1 VLIRTF
7 EDKMNLVITMGG
19 LGSRFGNR
27 ILKPFIKINGKPM
40 FLWAELSA
48 LNFCKNEFP
57 NENYQI
63 YGCIKTDFIQVL
75 NSWISISDSTMF
87 PLVLPHQTK
96 GPAESVYLCD
106 LNLDEELIVHDCDL
120 IAKLKVDKSAKMNLE
135 SDLMIYY
142 TRSVNPQHSF
152 IEIESGHVLKIAE
165 KSRISEN
172 GVVGIYVFRSK
183 RLFNHLYENTL
194 FQKESYISEVVK
206 TALRL
211 DYRVAAKM
219 VSSCL
224 SFGTPEEL
232 SENIE
237 LIDEEFFKEFK

>member
-1 VLIRTF
+1 
-7 EDKMNLVITMGG
+7 MNLVITMGG

-27 ILKPFIKINGKPM
+27 ILKPFIQINGKPM

-57 NENYQI
+57 NEKYQI
-63 YGCIKTDFIQVL
+63 YGCIKNSFVQVL
-75 NSWISISDSTMF
+75 NSWISILDSSMT
-87 PLVLPHQTK
+87 PLVLPHQTT

-120 IAKLKVDKSAKMNLE
+120 IAKLKVNKSTKM
-135 SDLMIYY
+135 DLDADLILYY
-142 TRSVNPQHSF
+142 TQSENPQHSF
-152 IEIESGHVLKIAE
+152 IEIESGQVLTIAE

-183 RLFNHLYENTL
+183 RLFNHLYENTV
-194 FQKESYISEVVK
+194 FQEESYISDVVK

-211 DYRVAAKM
+211 DYRVMAKM

-224 SFGTPEEL
+224 SFGTPGEL

-237 LIDEEFFKEFK
+237 LIDEDFFKESK